1 MLRAGKSNVPRL
13 QAKGESLPIRSASFD
28 FLTIGYALRHFADLR
43 ALFVECNRVMRPGG
57 AILILEITPPRSRVG
72 YAALRFHLNRI
83 VPMLARLRSG
93 SAAAKTLMHYY
104 WDTIDACVP
113 PETILAALRDVDVI
127 DAALARGGKLI
138 TGAAGVYASFIDS
151 TLSDLQRSA
160 DHLEELSFNATDFT
174 HGVAFRFVKTQSAR
188 VRSGNNYM
196 RVEPETAGK
205 IRLADAVAASS
216 CFPGVFEPIVF
227 PDDFAHALPAAT
239 SVPLMDGGIFDNSG
253 IESLLLIRER
263 C

>member
-1 MLRAGKSNVPRL
+1 MPDAIPPHPPLSNYYGDPSKRERFVRDIFDETAEWYDEIIGMLSFGSGNRYRRDALVRAGVCSGADVLDLATGTGVVARAASLLGAHVVGADASIGMLRAGKSNVPRL

-113 PETILAALRDVDVI
+113 PETILAALRDAGFK
-127 DAALARGGKLI
+127 DAKRHI
-138 TGAAGVYASFIDS
+138 
-151 TLSDLQRSA
+151 
-160 DHLEELSFNATDFT
+160 ELGTFSEYT
-174 HGVAFRFVKTQSAR
+174 
-188 VRSGNNYM
+188 
-196 RVEPETAGK
+196 
-205 IRLADAVAASS
+205 AVAPPEA
-216 CFPGVFEPIVF
+216 
-227 PDDFAHALPAAT
+227 AARKAT
-239 SVPLMDGGIFDNSG
+239 S
-253 IESLLLIRER
+253 
-263 C
+263 

>member
-1 MLRAGKSNVPRL
+1 MPDAIPPHPPLSNYYGDPSKRERFVRDIFDETAEWYDEIIGMLSFGSGNRYRRDALVRAGVRSGADVLDLATGTGVVARAASLLGAHVVGMLRAGKSKVPRL

-113 PETILAALRDVDVI
+113 PETILASRLPPQSVWWTLIRP
-127 DAALARGGKLI
+127 LAGEH
-138 TGAAGVYASFIDS
+138 GADPR
-151 TLSDLQRSA
+151 LSHQRWCS
-160 DHLEELSFNATDFT
+160 D
-174 HGVAFRFVKTQSAR
+174 
-188 VRSGNNYM
+188 
-196 RVEPETAGK
+196 
-205 IRLADAVAASS
+205 
-216 CFPGVFEPIVF
+216 
-227 PDDFAHALPAAT
+227 LPAA
-239 SVPLMDGGIFDNSG
+239 SPGL
-253 IESLLLIRER
+253 
-263 C
+263 